1 MNQTLP
7 KMNEKSSNDLAKLV
21 VNQCESNQNLQN
33 VNSETLSHILQN
45 VKAKEKQLWCENNQ
59 VDDPNFCEIIEIPQ
73 DVNQQNKIQNLPD
86 VKTLN
91 EILHNASSSSMQN
104 VKEIESI
111 WENAMSEVK
120 NVEEEVIDL
129 VSDDDCLEQE
139 PGVPNE
145 VKCEHCETMFLT
157 KIELRRHVEDMIDPE
172 LIFKCNKKDCPF
184 ETNLMCAW
192 HRHFHSHVKLLC
204 DLCEV
209 AFSSHTELDGHRKSQ
224 HEIENDQDETIHHK
238 CESCLQEFNSLE
250 SKESHTCRKCHQC
263 NYCESMFIS
272 REEVNI
278 HMKNEHD
285 HVKERKR
292 KSLLLKCLILNP
304 TEKSFCPEVVNKP
317 KIHKMKLNLSFAKKI
332 AENKDLQSCHTY
344 ETDEESDI

>member
-1 MNQTLP
+1 M
-7 KMNEKSSNDLAKLV
+7 SR
-21 VNQCESNQNLQN
+21 
-33 VNSETLSHILQN
+33 ILQN
-45 VKAKEKQLWCENNQ
+45 VKTKEKQQWCENNQ

-86 VKTLN
+86 VETLN

-145 VKCEHCETMFLT
+145 VKCEHCETIFLT
-157 KIELRRHVEDMIDPE
+157 KTELRRHVEDMIDPE

-192 HRHFHSHVKLLC
+192 HRHFHSHVKLIC

-209 AFSSHTELDGHRKSQ
+209 AFSSQTELDGHKKSQ
-224 HEIENDQDETIHHK
+224 HEVNNNQDEVICHK
-238 CESCLQEFNSLE
+238 CESCSQEFNSLE

-317 KIHKMKLNLSFAKKI
+317 KVHKMKLNLSFAKKI